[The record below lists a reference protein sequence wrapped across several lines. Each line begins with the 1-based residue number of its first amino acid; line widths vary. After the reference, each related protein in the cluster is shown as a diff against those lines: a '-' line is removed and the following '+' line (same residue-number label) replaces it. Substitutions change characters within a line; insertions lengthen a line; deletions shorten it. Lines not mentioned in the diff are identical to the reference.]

1 MSEPEAKTKE
11 QLLQDGRDL
20 AASIEIQ
27 IKRCT
32 VALDNREESRRL
44 EQLQTK
50 WQAWEQQAVAAG
62 IDMEKEFGKQK
73 LELLRPVA
81 VNMNPFPRQ
90 RRTLNPYE
98 LHVIRS
104 RQPERN
110 QEKPKD
116 PNMPLSDWP

>member
-1 MSEPEAKTKE
+1 VSEAKTTE
-11 QLLQDGRDL
+11 QLLQNGREL
-20 AASIEIQ
+20 AALIETQ
-27 IKRCT
+27 TERCT
-32 VALDNREESRRL
+32 HALQNREEFRRL

-81 VNMNPFPRQ
+81 VKVSPFPRQ
-90 RRTLNPYE
+90 RRTLNAYE
-98 LHVIRS
+98 LHVLGS
-104 RQPERN
+104 RPERN